1 MSFNGVTR
9 TLSIVFSGTPRVPST
24 AVGAWSGPD
33 AGLPRIRAHAHLHV
47 VVRAVVAALHLD
59 DEIAAGER
67 ARRAQRVHDRL
78 GTGVA
83 EAHHVDRGNAI
94 DDDLRQSGLGLIRRR
109 KRGAEGKTFRH
120 GGDDR
125 RVSVAVDQGCV
136 VVEEIDVGAAVGVLD
151 ATTLPFRDHQ
161 RVRRMKR
168 HGAGIAT
175 GHHPARGLMK
185 CGGAGRAGPVIGNH
199 LRLDF
204 RARARIEV

>member
-24 AVGAWSGPD
+24 AGWRAVGTGRRV
-33 AGLPRIRAHAHLHV
+33 PRIGVHAHLHIV
-47 VVRAVVAALHLD
+47 VGAVIAALHLD

-67 ARRAQRVHDRL
+67 ARRTQRVHDRL

-83 EAHHVDRGNAI
+83 KAHHVDRGNAI

-109 KRGAEGKTFRH
+109 KRGAVGKSFCH

-151 ATTLPFRDHQ
+151 ATTPPF
-161 RVRRMKR
+161 
-168 HGAGIAT
+168 A
-175 GHHPARGLMK
+175 
-185 CGGAGRAGPVIGNH
+185 
-199 LRLDF
+199 
-204 RARARIEV
+204 